1 MGGGGTQETSQA
13 TKTWARAR
21 WALPGSASQTR
32 SPRPAPF
39 LPEGALGLGGR
50 REGPGSA
57 AHSDLGGSQ
66 RVLWEGQVGPFSG
79 SSAPGLGPSDSLRAP
94 CTPLAHWGLGLKP
107 GPWAL
112 QPLGAQLAQV

>member
-57 AHSDLGGSQ
+57 AHSDLGGHKGSFG
-66 RVLWEGQVGPFSG
+66 RARWVLSLDPAPPVWAPVTHSG
-79 SSAPGLGPSDSLRAP
+79 H
-94 CTPLAHWGLGLKP
+94 LAHL
-107 GPWAL
+107 
-112 QPLGAQLAQV
+112 